1 MTSYRVDPEA
11 LILVQ
16 RNWTIY
22 HTTWE
27 TVEAGLLDDE
37 DLVLIQRFDKLYHM
51 RIGDY
56 RTGAV
61 SLGEYDF
68 VWVNLETQD
77 RNEFAP
83 SLKHFYFPWAQLRG
97 LEFTLSADGDL
108 PNPPAQHEVGNKL
121 SMYVQNIRKSWD
133 GFDPQLI
140 CPGNRVIPLS
150 NNIGRSSR
158 IDLPKDDPQFLPG
171 KYMLVGQFDAVGFS
185 SSDNLTS
192 VNIEEDIWNMM
203 FWWHA
208 GTQTDRTPHEPSSNA
223 NDGLGEK
230 MFRYCKNLD
239 KISGAGAGKNIRIQE
254 GISMFDGCI
263 EFDSDISGLNIA
275 PGQKSSTYHMLNKC
289 HKFNN
294 GGESMNSLG
303 VKGVKSLRA
312 MFLNCFTFNQDVS
325 GWNVSECEDISQVFG
340 GCLLFNQ
347 DVGGW
352 DVKNVTNMIETFR
365 GCNVFDRDLGS
376 WDVGNVT
383 EMSGMFAYS
392 SNEGFNNGGSD
403 SIKNWD
409 TGKVKNMRY
418 MFSRSQF
425 NQPIGSWDTGSHQ
438 NHDSFYEMFR
448 YCSDFDQNLT
458 NWCVN
463 RVNQVP
469 EDFAFGS
476 PIEGDLTKLPVWGTC
491 P

>member
-108 PNPPAQHEVGNKL
+108 PNPPGQYEAGNKL
-121 SMYVQNIRKSWD
+121 SMYLQNIRKSWD
-133 GFDPQLI
+133 GSDPQLI

-150 NNIGRSSR
+150 ANIGRNSR
-158 IDLPKDDPQFLPG
+158 IELPKDDPQFLPG
-171 KYMLVGQFDAVGFS
+171 KYMLVGMFDAVDFRS
-185 SSDNLTS
+185 SWNLTS

-203 FWWHA
+203 FWWNTGA
-208 GTQTDRTPHEPSSNA
+208 QTDRRPEDPLASPP
-223 NDGLGEK
+223 LGKQMFEYCYNLEK
-230 MFRYCKNLD
+230 VTGV
-239 KISGAGAGKNIRIQE
+239 GAGEVIRLHTGQQ
-254 GISMFDGCI
+254 MFGNCSD
-263 EFDSDISGLNIA
+263 FDSDVSGLKLSK
-275 PGQKSSTYHMLNKC
+275 GDGSSALSMFYNC
-289 HKFNN
+289 QKFNN
-294 GGESMNSLG
+294 GGESMNSMDIGG
-303 VKGVKSLRA
+303 VKNLHG
-312 MFLNCFTFNQDVS
+312 MFRYCKVFNADVS
-325 GWNVSECEDISQVFG
+325 GWTLSKCENLTVTFSD
-340 GCLLFNQ
+340 CLAFNQ
-347 DVGGW
+347 NVGGW
-352 DVKNVTNMIETFR
+352 NVKNVTSMVETFR
-365 GCNVFDRDLGS
+365 SCESFDQDLGA
-376 WDVGNVT
+376 WDVSNVT
-383 EMSGMFAYS
+383 DMAGMFAYGDE
-392 SNEGFNNGGSD
+392 NGFNNGGSD

-409 TGKVKNMRY
+409 TGKVKNFEY
-418 MFSRSQF
+418 MFSDGPF
-425 NQPIGSWDTGSHQ
+425 NQPIGSWDTGAHVDA
-438 NHDSFYEMFR
+438 DSFYETFA
-448 YCSDFDQNLT
+448 YCEDFDQDLT

-463 RVNQVP
+463 QVNRVP
-469 EDFAFGS
+469 DDFATGT